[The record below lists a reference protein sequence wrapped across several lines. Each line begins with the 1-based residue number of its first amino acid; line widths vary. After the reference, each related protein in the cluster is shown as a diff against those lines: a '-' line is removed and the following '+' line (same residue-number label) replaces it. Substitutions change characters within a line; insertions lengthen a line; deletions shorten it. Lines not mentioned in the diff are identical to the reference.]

1 MYEICNLLAAR
12 HPKAKKAR
20 KVAAKSIKV
29 GATVILHGKEA
40 IVVERD
46 TKYANAWF
54 LAIDGA
60 RLPHSIS
67 RDMVKVV

>member
-1 MYEICNLLAAR
+1 MTTPEQRFDALLTAM
-12 HPKAKKAR
+12 
-20 KVAAKSIKV
+20 
-29 GATVILHGKEA
+29 ATIILHGKEA
-40 IVVERD
+40 TVIERD